1 MGMFKEELLK
11 IFRRKQYIISF
22 FVMCIA
28 AIGYYV
34 CICQR
39 VYGWDLSMVRPAYI
53 NNVIY
58 AEQLAFPQQ
67 FFVMLLP
74 IVVCIATADIYFE
87 EYKKGISNYIF
98 LRTSSIKNLLSK
110 LAAIVIATVILVA
123 IPLALNM
130 ILTLITFPIQGAYTN
145 TETYLSFVVKN
156 ELQFEELLVKEP
168 YINFLVYSL
177 IRIMTAV
184 CYVVFAFGFST
195 LYTENRYIILLSG
208 VLYYYAF
215 QILGLLFPN
224 DIFRIN
230 IYNTNGANQ
239 SILGTLIFICTGIVL
254 GIVMTIIGS
263 KREL

>member
-1 MGMFKEELLK
+1 M
-11 IFRRKQYIISF
+11 
-22 FVMCIA
+22 
-28 AIGYYV
+28 
-34 CICQR
+34 
-39 VYGWDLSMVRPAYI
+39 
-53 NNVIY
+53 
-58 AEQLAFPQQ
+58 
-67 FFVMLLP
+67 
-74 IVVCIATADIYFE
+74 
-87 EYKKGISNYIF
+87 
-98 LRTSSIKNLLSK
+98 SK

-145 TETYLSFVVKN
+145 TETYLSFVAKN

-184 CYVVFAFGFST
+184 CYAVFAFGFST

>member
-1 MGMFKEELLK
+1 M
-11 IFRRKQYIISF
+11 
-22 FVMCIA
+22 
-28 AIGYYV
+28 
-34 CICQR
+34 
-39 VYGWDLSMVRPAYI
+39 
-53 NNVIY
+53 
-58 AEQLAFPQQ
+58 
-67 FFVMLLP
+67 
-74 IVVCIATADIYFE
+74 
-87 EYKKGISNYIF
+87 
-98 LRTSSIKNLLSK
+98 SK

-145 TETYLSFVVKN
+145 TETYLSFVAKN

-184 CYVVFAFGFST
+184 CYAVFAFGFST

-230 IYNTNGANQ
+230 IYNTNGTNQ